1 MKLKLFFILSAL
13 VAIVYAVVNPF
24 LSGSPSTIQ
33 LWSVLVAVS
42 AFFPAIL
49 AFIAQK
55 DSLKTFATDYL
66 SFRNTDWRK
75 VAIVLGGTA
84 VLLPVLKL
92 IIVGLL
98 GNLLHVP
105 IIGELSYLFKTN
117 LFGFMFWH
125 NDGIADFFIVCLA
138 EIIYVLV
145 GGSIMGIFN
154 CIFEEIA
161 WRGFLVKYLKGSDLT
176 VALVSGVV
184 WSLWSLA
191 MTYHAATWSGFAM
204 SLVLN
209 IVLSYYLI
217 RIVRVTGS
225 VWTCAMVRGMFSIGT
240 MSFCVMHG
248 SPVGSYIVSVV
259 VALALI
265 AIVKGCVKQYGN

>member
-98 GNLLHVP
+98 DNLLHVP
-105 IIGELSYLFKTN
+105 IIGELSYLLKTN

>member
-13 VAIVYAVVNPF
+13 VAIVYAVANPF

-55 DSLKTFATDYL
+55 DSLKTFAADYL

-92 IIVGLL
+92 IIVGLF

-105 IIGELSYLFKTN
+105 IIGELSYSFKTN
-117 LFGFMFWH
+117 LFGFIFWH
-125 NDGIADFFIVCLA
+125 NDGIADFFIACLA

-145 GGSIMGIFN
+145 GGSIIGIFS

-161 WRGFLVKYLKGSDLT
+161 WRGFLVKYIKGSDLT
-176 VALVSGVV
+176 VALVSGIV

-209 IVLSYYLI
+209 IILSYYLI

-225 VWTCAMVRGMFSIGT
+225 VWTCAMVRGMFSIGA

-259 VALALI
+259 IALALI

>member
-55 DSLKTFATDYL
+55 NSLKTFATDYL
-66 SFRNTDWRK
+66 SFRNTDWSS
-75 VAIVLGGTA
+75 VAIVLGTTA

-98 GNLLHVP
+98 GNLLHVSAF
-105 IIGELSYLFKTN
+105 GELTTSFDTDI
-117 LFGFMFWH
+117 FGFIFWH
-125 NDGIADFFIVCLA
+125 NEGMSDFFLACLA
-138 EIIYVLV
+138 EIVYLLI
-145 GGSIMGIFN
+145 GGSVIGICS

-176 VALVSGVV
+176 VALVSGIV

-204 SLVLN
+204 SLILN

-259 VALALI
+259 IALALI
-265 AIVKGCVKQYGN
+265 AIVKACVKQYGN